1 MDLQIVW
8 EVMKWPLVACL
19 LFPPLLV
26 YMGLH
31 VVKREV
37 IFVDLALA
45 QVATLGTCVALLM
58 GYHFDDRITFWI
70 SLAVTFAGA
79 AFFSWSRNAKK
90 AAVPQEA
97 IIGITFVV
105 AAAGV
110 ILLLSRVAGGKEELE
125 HLLTGDI
132 LNVTAYEVGQ
142 RAVLF
147 AALGGFYA
155 AFHKRFVLIS
165 TDDEHAFASGLRV
178 HLWDFLFYAAFAVV
192 VVSFVRVAGVLLTFA
207 YLIVPAVCGVM
218 LAERWMHRL
227 AIGWVIAAAASL
239 VGLWT
244 SYKADLPTGA
254 AIVCACGLALLLVG
268 MWTAIRHR
276 RLEGTV
282 IEPADEP
289 FGDKRVEGVVAAP
302 RSQAR

>member
-1 MDLQIVW
+1 MTVDAYTVW
-8 EVMKWPLVACL
+8 EVMKWPLAACL
-19 LFPPLLV
+19 LLPPLLA
-26 YMGLH
+26 YLGLH

-58 GYHFDDRITFWI
+58 GYHFDARMTFWI
-70 SLAVTFAGA
+70 SLGVTFVGA
-79 AFFSWSRNAKK
+79 AFFSWSRSTSKTD
-90 AAVPQEA
+90 VPQEA

-132 LNVTAYEVGQ
+132 LNVTRGEVAQ

-147 AALGGFYA
+147 AALGAFYG
-155 AFHKRFVLIS
+155 AFHRRFALIS
-165 TDDEHAFASGLRV
+165 SDPEQAFAQGMRV
-178 HLWDFLFYAAFAVV
+178 RLWDFLFYAAFAIV

-218 LAERWMHRL
+218 LARRWVHQL
-227 AIGWVIAAAASL
+227 VIGWATAATASL
-239 VGLWT
+239 VGLWA
-244 SYKADLPTGA
+244 SYRLDLPTGA
-254 AIVCACGLALLLVG
+254 AIVCVCGLLLVIVTLFG
-268 MWTAIRHR
+268 AVR
-276 RLEGTV
+276 RASGAVT
-282 IEPADEP
+282 
-289 FGDKRVEGVVAAP
+289 
-302 RSQAR
+302 

>member
-1 MDLQIVW
+1 MSADWQVAW
-8 EVMKWPLVACL
+8 EVMKWPFVACL

-26 YMGLH
+26 YLGLH

-70 SLAVTFAGA
+70 SLAVTFLGA
-79 AFFSWSRNAKK
+79 AFFSWSRNTNK

-105 AAAGV
+105 AAAAV

-132 LNVTAYEVGQ
+132 LNVTKGEIGQ
-142 RAVLF
+142 RVLVF
-147 AALGGFYA
+147 AALGAFYG

-165 TDDEHAFASGLRV
+165 SDPERAFAEGLRV
-178 HLWDFLFYAAFAVV
+178 RLWDFLFYAAFALV
-192 VVSFVRVAGVLLTFA
+192 VVSFVRLGGVLLTFS
-207 YLIVPAVCGVM
+207 YLIVPAVCGTI
-218 LAERWMHRL
+218 LATDWMKRL
-227 AIGWVIAAAASL
+227 AIGWGVAAAASL
-239 VGLWT
+239 LGLWA
-244 SYKADLPTGA
+244 SYKMDLPTGA
-254 AIVCACGLALLLVG
+254 AIVVASGLLLAVVG
-268 MWTAIRHR
+268 VFT
-276 RLEGTV
+276 
-282 IEPADEP
+282 
-289 FGDKRVEGVVAAP
+289 
-302 RSQAR
+302 SARNA

>member
-1 MDLQIVW
+1 MSADLQVVW
-8 EVMKWPLVACL
+8 EVMKWPFVACL

-70 SLAVTFAGA
+70 SLGVTFIGA
-79 AFFSWSRNAKK
+79 AFFSWSRSTKRGE
-90 AAVPQEA
+90 VPQEA

-132 LNVTAYEVGQ
+132 LNVTKGEIGQ
-142 RAVLF
+142 RLLVF
-147 AALGGFYA
+147 AALGAFYA
-155 AFHKRFVLIS
+155 VFHRRFVLIS
-165 TDDEHAFASGLRV
+165 SDPDKAFADGVNVR
-178 HLWDFLFYAAFAVV
+178 LWDFLFYAAFALV
-192 VVSFVRVAGVLLTFA
+192 VVSFVRLAGVLLTFS
-207 YLIVPAVCGVM
+207 YLIVPAVCGTM
-218 LAERWMHRL
+218 LAQEWKQRL

-239 VGLWT
+239 LGLWA
-244 SYKADLPTGA
+244 SYKMDLPTGA
-254 AIVCACGLALLLVG
+254 AIVVVSGLLLAVVG
-268 MWTAIRHR
+268 LFNAVR
-276 RLEGTV
+276 RE
-282 IEPADEP
+282 
-289 FGDKRVEGVVAAP
+289 
-302 RSQAR
+302 